1 MAFLLSLNVNFS
13 HMPRLNFL
21 DDRTMEIEYIHGKEG
36 LEGVDYR
43 KFGEIVNK
51 LHNLKIIG
59 PRKDTGLYWLVSL
72 AEESMKRVG
81 MDLEKRLL
89 ERFRIISDDAVIHG
103 EITQLITTP
112 DGALYIIDWDECGL
126 GSRYQD
132 LGFVYYALLERELG
146 FEPFQAF
153 MDGYGENKVEFSLVK
168 DTAGLIA
175 LAYAGFYDFERRLE
189 LGRKL
194 LLV

>member
-1 MAFLLSLNVNFS
+1 
-13 HMPRLNFL
+13 
-21 DDRTMEIEYIHGKEG
+21 
-36 LEGVDYR
+36 
-43 KFGEIVNK
+43 
-51 LHNLKIIG
+51 
-59 PRKDTGLYWLVSL
+59 
-72 AEESMKRVG
+72 